1 LAIYHFSMKPVS
13 RAKGRSA
20 VASMAYRAGEKL
32 TNERDGITHDYTAK
46 QGVEHAEIV
55 LPEGVNADWARDRS
69 DLWNAAEFAEK
80 RKDARV
86 AREFEVALPHELSAE
101 QRLEAAREMAQELAD
116 RYGAA
121 VDFAIHAP
129 HEASDVRNH
138 HAHILMT
145 TRQVMENGLGEKTYL
160 ERENKWLLA
169 NDLPTTDMQ
178 LRDIRQRWEGIA
190 NERLAM
196 AGHDI
201 RIDHRSHME
210 RGLEIAPTEHMGVHA
225 TQMQRKGLDVSR
237 SRLDEEAAQRNAE
250 LIREKPEQVL
260 TIITGEKSVF
270 DRRDVARALHRY
282 INDDPQEFQNAF
294 ATVMASPALVELQS
308 ETIDPATGEIGLARY
323 STREMVEIE
332 SGMVAAAERMHEV
345 QSHGVDRRH
354 VERAIGAQ
362 DAAIQLRA
370 GDASAGLSD
379 EQRGA
384 IEHITGPER
393 IAAVVGYAGAG
404 KSTMLAA
411 AREAWEA
418 EGYQVHGAAL
428 SGKAAEGLE
437 ESSGIQSRTLASW
450 SRGWDNDRGQLGRG
464 DVFVI
469 DEAGM
474 VGSRQLARFVNEAEA
489 RGAKIVLVGDHE
501 QLQAIGAGAPFRAI
515 TEEIGHAELSE
526 IRRQRV
532 DWQREA
538 SVDFATHR
546 TAEGLAAYRDRGN
559 ISFAE
564 TGADARGEI
573 VRDYLADRDQRPDGT
588 RVAMAHR
595 RADVRAIN
603 DAIRAELQD
612 RGELARVDEDR
623 EGPGRALTF
632 QTNAGKRDFATGD
645 RIVFLE
651 NNRDLGVKN
660 GMLGTVEHVEPG
672 RIIATLDGR
681 GDSVSVPMGDYQA
694 IDHGYATTIHKNQG
708 ATVDRSYVLA
718 SGTMDRHLTY
728 VAMTR
733 HRDSVQLYAAQDEF
747 TNAGRLVEHGAAPF
761 EHDPQKSD
769 SYFVTLETDQGQQR
783 TLWGVDLER
792 VMKEAAPEIGDKIGL
807 QHEGATP
814 VTLPDGTQTHRNTWK
829 VQDAGELAYDQLER
843 RLSRSGVK
851 ETTLDY
857 TRDFAERRG
866 IAETLGVRSEI
877 ALASPAI
884 EGHAFHPSEREAQGR
899 PRLEH
904 QSEDNVRQQAG
915 PDAAPPHGVSA
926 DRSERQTPEKLSLD
940 EKSVPASLGIEGG
953 EGRDRARSGYASR
966 TELHSSGEKDKRKDL
981 AQKAGADLTQDLRA
995 DPREDLAG
1003 ARSRDHGERAVKDR
1017 GDQSVN
1023 ERGQQKVNEQPR
1035 RNPFEGLKLGRGAA
1049 AERPQQDRAGESGP
1063 QIDQKRPQQAE
1074 KQRRGMFAGL
1084 KLNARPGPSQDRGEA
1099 LRMQRQPE
1107 REASLRAS
1115 LAPEGPAQDR
1125 LADRVRRQSPLE
1137 AAVDRYAR
1145 AYQSIDQHRREG
1157 LPVLDMQRQEMRAAG
1172 QQLDQVQDGMKDLMR
1187 STLQND
1193 PDTMRAMT
1201 ELSGRERVAQVI
1213 EGMKREN
1220 AALQDPNVRAER
1232 FVERWQ
1238 DLRAQ
1243 HKQLRGWQHDEAR
1256 GKVENQMTGL
1266 TKSLERDPQVDS
1278 ILRNRRR
1285 ELGIGE
1291 HLRKGQSIA
1300 HELQE
1305 EMARGQRLSRGIGI
1319 GR

>member
-1 LAIYHFSMKPVS
+1 MAIYHFSMKPVS

-101 QRLEAAREMAQELAD
+101 ERLEATREMAQELAD

-145 TRQVMENGLGEKTYL
+145 TRQVTENGLGEKTYL

-178 LRDIRQRWEGIA
+178 LRDLRQRWEGIA

-196 AGHDI
+196 AGLDI

-225 TQMQRKGLDVSR
+225 SQMERRGLDVSR
-237 SRLDEEAAQRNAE
+237 SRLDEDAARRNAE

-260 TIITGEKSVF
+260 TLITGEKSVF
-270 DRRDVARALHRY
+270 DRHDVARALHRY
-282 INDDPQEFQNAF
+282 INDDPQEFQSAF
-294 ATVMASPALVELQS
+294 AKVMASPTLVELQA
-308 ETIDPATGEIGLARY
+308 ERADPATGEIELARY

-332 SGMVAAAERMHEV
+332 SGIIESAQRMHDAHG
-345 QSHGVDRRH
+345 HGVDRRH
-354 VERAIGAQ
+354 VERAIERQ
-362 DAAIQLRA
+362 DAAIQRSA
-370 GDASAGLSD
+370 GDASARLSD
-379 EQRGA
+379 EQRRA

-450 SRGWDNDRGQLGRG
+450 SRGWENDRGTIGRG

-474 VGSRQLARFVNEAEA
+474 VGSRQLARFVGEAEV

-546 TAEGLAAYRDRGN
+546 TAEGLAAYRDHGN

-564 TGADARGEI
+564 TGEDARGQI
-573 VRDYLADRDQRPDGT
+573 VRDYLADRDERPEGT

-603 DAIRAELQD
+603 DTIRAELQD
-612 RGELARVDEDR
+612 RGELAQGEDA
-623 EGPGRALTF
+623 GALTF
-632 QTNAGKRDFATGD
+632 QTNDGKREFAPGD

-660 GMLGTVEHVEPG
+660 GMLGTVEHVEAG
-672 RIIATLDGR
+672 RIVAQLDGR
-681 GDSVSVPMGDYQA
+681 GGDSVSVPMGDYQA

-708 ATVDRSYVLA
+708 ATVDRSYVMA

-733 HRDSVQLYAAQDEF
+733 HRDGVQLYAAQDEF
-747 TNAGRLVEHGAAPF
+747 TNAGRLVEHGVAPY
-761 EHDPQKSD
+761 EHQPGNRD
-769 SYFVTLETDQGQQR
+769 SYFVTLENDKGEQR

-792 VMKEAAPEIGDKIGL
+792 AMKEAAPEIGEKIGL
-807 QHEGATP
+807 QHMGSTP

-866 IAETLGVRSEI
+866 IAEQMGVRSEI
-877 ALASPAI
+877 EIPA
-884 EGHAFHPSEREAQGR
+884 ERAGLRPERESTA
-899 PRLEH
+899 
-904 QSEDNVRQQAG
+904 
-915 PDAAPPHGVSA
+915 
-926 DRSERQTPEKLSLD
+926 ERH
-940 EKSVPASLGIEGG
+940 PAERERIE
-953 EGRDRARSGYASR
+953 DRAPRSSQKVGV
-966 TELHSSGEKDKRKDL
+966 DL
-981 AQKAGADLTQDLRA
+981 AQDLRA
-995 DPREDLAG
+995 DPREDLA
-1003 ARSRDHGERAVKDR
+1003 ADR
-1017 GDQSVN
+1017 QQQR
-1023 ERGQQKVNEQPR
+1023 RG
-1035 RNPFEGLKLGRGAA
+1035 A
-1049 AERPQQDRAGESGP
+1049 AERPERTQAVENGP
-1063 QIDQKRPQQAE
+1063 QIEQTRPEKAE

-1084 KLNARPGPSQDRGEA
+1084 KLNARPQPFQERSEPSRVE
-1099 LRMQRQPE
+1099 QRPE
-1107 REASLRAS
+1107 REGSLRPA
-1115 LAPEGPAQDR
+1115 PAQDR
-1125 LADRVRRQSPLE
+1125 LAERARRQSPLE

-1157 LPVLDMQRQEMRAAG
+1157 LPVLDMQRQEIRVAG
-1172 QQLDQVQDGMKDLMR
+1172 QQLDQVQDGMNDLMR

-1193 PDTMRAMT
+1193 PATARAMT
-1201 ELSGRERVAQVI
+1201 ELSGRERVGQVI

-1232 FVERWQ
+1232 FVNRWQ
-1238 DLRAQ
+1238 ELQGQRQ
-1243 HKQLRGWQHDEAR
+1243 ELRGWQHDEAR
-1256 GKVENQMTGL
+1256 GKVESQMSGL
-1266 TKSLERDPQVDS
+1266 AKSLERDPQAES
-1278 ILRNRRR
+1278 IVRGRSK
-1285 ELGIGE
+1285 ELGIRHE
-1291 HLRKGQSIA
+1291 LRHEQSISRA
-1300 HELQE
+1300 LQD
-1305 EMARGQRLSRGIGI
+1305 EMSRGQRLSRGIGMEM
-1319 GR
+1319 

>member
-1 LAIYHFSMKPVS
+1 MAIYHFSMKPVS
-13 RAKGRSA
+13 RAGGRSA

-86 AREFEVALPHELSAE
+86 AREFEIALPHELSAE

-138 HAHILMT
+138 HAHLLMT
-145 TRQVMENGLGEKTYL
+145 TRQVTEGGLGDKTYL

-169 NDLPTTDMQ
+169 HDLPTTDMQ
-178 LRDIRQRWEGIA
+178 LRDLRQRWEGIA

-196 AGHDI
+196 AGLDI

-225 TQMQRKGLDVSR
+225 TQMERRGLDVSR
-237 SRLDEEAAQRNAE
+237 SRLDEEAARRNAE

-260 TIITGEKSVF
+260 TLITGEKSVF
-270 DRRDVARALHRY
+270 DRHDVARALHRY
-282 INDDPQEFQNAF
+282 INDDPQEFQSAF
-294 ATVMASPALVELQS
+294 AKVMASPALVELQP
-308 ETIDPATGEIGLARY
+308 ERADPATGEIELARY

-332 SGMVAAAERMHEV
+332 SGMIESAQRMHGAHG
-345 QSHGVDRRH
+345 HGVDRRH
-354 VERAIGAQ
+354 VERAIDRQ
-362 DAAIQLRA
+362 DAAIQRSA
-370 GDASAGLSD
+370 GDASARLSD
-379 EQRGA
+379 EQRRA

-450 SRGWDNDRGQLGRG
+450 SRGWENDRGTLGRG

-474 VGSRQLARFVNEAEA
+474 VGSRQLARFVGEAEA

-564 TGADARGEI
+564 TGEDARGQI
-573 VRDYLADRDQRPDGT
+573 VRDYLADRDERPDGT

-612 RGELARVDEDR
+612 RGELAQGEDA
-623 EGPGRALTF
+623 GALTF
-632 QTNAGKRDFATGD
+632 QTNDGKREFAPGD

-660 GMLGTVEHVEPG
+660 GMLGTVDHVEPG

-681 GDSVSVPMGDYQA
+681 GGDSVSVPMGDYQA

-708 ATVDRSYVLA
+708 ATVDRAYVMA

-733 HRDSVQLYAAQDEF
+733 HRDGVQLYAAQDEF
-747 TNAGRLVEHGAAPF
+747 TNAGRLVEHGAAPY

-769 SYFVTLETDQGQQR
+769 SYFVTLENDKGEQR

-792 VMKEAAPEIGDKIGL
+792 AMKEAAPEIGEKIGL
-807 QHEGATP
+807 QHEGSTP

-829 VQDAGELAYDQLER
+829 VQDAGELAYSQLER

-866 IAETLGVRSEI
+866 IAEQMGVRSEI
-877 ALASPAI
+877 EIPA
-884 EGHAFHPSEREAQGR
+884 ERTGLRAERESTAGDHALDRRSSQK
-899 PRLEH
+899 
-904 QSEDNVRQQAG
+904 VRA
-915 PDAAPPHGVSA
+915 
-926 DRSERQTPEKLSLD
+926 
-940 EKSVPASLGIEGG
+940 
-953 EGRDRARSGYASR
+953 
-966 TELHSSGEKDKRKDL
+966 DL
-981 AQKAGADLTQDLRA
+981 AQDLRA

-1003 ARSRDHGERAVKDR
+1003 DR
-1017 GDQSVN
+1017 
-1023 ERGQQKVNEQPR
+1023 QQRQR
-1035 RNPFEGLKLGRGAA
+1035 PFEGLKLGRRAA
-1049 AERPQQDRAGESGP
+1049 PESREPDRAGADGP
-1063 QIDQKRPQQAE
+1063 QIDQNRPQQAE

-1084 KLNARPGPSQDRGEA
+1084 KLNARPAPSQERSE
-1099 LRMQRQPE
+1099 RPE
-1107 REASLRAS
+1107 REGSLRP
-1115 LAPEGPAQDR
+1115 APAPDR
-1125 LADRVRRQSPLE
+1125 LAERARGQSPLE
-1137 AAVDRYAR
+1137 AAVDRYSR

-1157 LPVLDMQRQEMRAAG
+1157 LPVLDMQRQEMRDAG
-1172 QQLDQVQDGMKDLMR
+1172 QQLDQVRGGMKDLMR
-1187 STLQND
+1187 STLEND
-1193 PDTMRAMT
+1193 PATARAMT

-1213 EGMKREN
+1213 DGMKREN

-1238 DLRAQ
+1238 ELQGQRRE
-1243 HKQLRGWQHDEAR
+1243 LRGWQHDDAR
-1256 GKVENQMTGL
+1256 AKVESHMNGM

-1278 ILRNRRR
+1278 ILRNRRQ
-1285 ELGIGE
+1285 ELGIGQE
-1291 HLRKGQSIA
+1291 LRREQTIA
-1300 HELQE
+1300 RALQD
-1305 EMARGQRLSRGIGI
+1305 EMTRGHRLSRGIGME
-1319 GR
+1319 R

>member
-1 LAIYHFSMKPVS
+1 MAIYHLSMKPVS
-13 RAKGRSA
+13 RASGRSA

-101 QRLEAAREMAQELAD
+101 QRLEATREMAQDLAN

-129 HEASDVRNH
+129 HDASDVRNH

-145 TRQVMENGLGEKTYL
+145 TRQVTEDGLGDKTYL
-160 ERENKWLLA
+160 ERENKWLLSNGLA
-169 NDLPTTDMQ
+169 TTDMQ
-178 LRDIRQRWEGIA
+178 LRDIRQTWEGIA

-196 AGHDI
+196 AGLDI

-210 RGLEIAPTEHMGVHA
+210 RGLEISPTEHMGVHA
-225 TQMQRKGLDVSR
+225 SQMERRGLDVGR
-237 SRLDEEAAQRNAE
+237 TRLDEEAAQRNAD

-260 TIITGEKSVF
+260 SLITGEKSVF
-270 DRRDVARALHRY
+270 DRRDIARTLHRY
-282 INDDPQEFQNAF
+282 INDDVQEFQSAF
-294 ATVMASPALVELQS
+294 AKVMASPGLVELQP
-308 ETIDPATGEIGLARY
+308 ERIDQATGEIELARF

-332 SGMVAAAERMHEV
+332 SGMIESAQRMHQA

-354 VERAIGAQ
+354 VERAIERQ
-362 DAAIQLRA
+362 DAAIQRSA
-370 GDASAGLSD
+370 GDASARLSD
-379 EQRGA
+379 EQRRA

-418 EGYQVHGAAL
+418 EGYTVHGAAL

-450 SRGWDNDRGQLGRG
+450 SRGWENDRGTLGRG

-474 VGSRQLARFVNEAEA
+474 VGSRQLARFVGEAEA
-489 RGAKIVLVGDHE
+489 RAAKIVLVGDHE

-546 TAEGLAAYRDRGN
+546 TAEGLAAYRDHGN

-564 TGADARGEI
+564 TGEDARGQI
-573 VRDYLADRDQRPDGT
+573 VRDYLADRDERPEGT

-603 DAIRAELQD
+603 DGIRAELQE
-612 RGELARVDEDR
+612 RGELAQGE
-623 EGPGRALTF
+623 ENGALTF
-632 QTNAGKRDFATGD
+632 QTNDGKREFAPGD

-660 GMLGTVEHVEPG
+660 GMLGTVEHVEAG
-672 RIIATLDGR
+672 RIVAQLDGR
-681 GDSVSVPMGDYQA
+681 GGDSVSVPMGDYQA

-708 ATVDRSYVLA
+708 ATVDRSYVMA

-733 HRDSVQLYAAQDEF
+733 HRDGVQLYAAQDEF
-747 TNAGRLVEHGAAPF
+747 TNAGRLVEHGVAPY
-761 EHDPQKSD
+761 EHQPGNRD
-769 SYFVTLETDQGQQR
+769 SYFVTLENDKGEQR

-792 VMKEAAPEIGDKIGL
+792 AMKEAAPEIGEKIGL
-807 QHEGATP
+807 QHMGSTP

-866 IAETLGVRSEI
+866 IAEQMGVRSEI
-877 ALASPAI
+877 EIPA
-884 EGHAFHPSEREAQGR
+884 ERAGLRPERESTA
-899 PRLEH
+899 
-904 QSEDNVRQQAG
+904 
-915 PDAAPPHGVSA
+915 
-926 DRSERQTPEKLSLD
+926 ERH
-940 EKSVPASLGIEGG
+940 PAERERIE
-953 EGRDRARSGYASR
+953 DRAPRSSQKVGV
-966 TELHSSGEKDKRKDL
+966 DL
-981 AQKAGADLTQDLRA
+981 AQDLRA
-995 DPREDLAG
+995 DPREDLA
-1003 ARSRDHGERAVKDR
+1003 ADR
-1017 GDQSVN
+1017 QQQR
-1023 ERGQQKVNEQPR
+1023 RG
-1035 RNPFEGLKLGRGAA
+1035 A
-1049 AERPQQDRAGESGP
+1049 AERPERTQAVENGP
-1063 QIDQKRPQQAE
+1063 QIEQTRPEKAE

-1084 KLNARPGPSQDRGEA
+1084 KLNARPQPFQERSEPSRVE
-1099 LRMQRQPE
+1099 QRPE
-1107 REASLRAS
+1107 REGSLRPA
-1115 LAPEGPAQDR
+1115 PAQDR
-1125 LADRVRRQSPLE
+1125 LAERARRQSPLE

-1157 LPVLDMQRQEMRAAG
+1157 LPVLDMQRQEIRVAG
-1172 QQLDQVQDGMKDLMR
+1172 QQLDQVQDGMNDLMR

-1193 PDTMRAMT
+1193 PATARAMT
-1201 ELSGRERVAQVI
+1201 ELSGRERVGQVI

-1232 FVERWQ
+1232 FVNRWQ
-1238 DLRAQ
+1238 ELQGQRQ
-1243 HKQLRGWQHDEAR
+1243 ELRGWQHDEAR
-1256 GKVENQMTGL
+1256 GKVESQMSGL
-1266 TKSLERDPQVDS
+1266 AKSLERDPQAES
-1278 ILRNRRR
+1278 IVRGRSK
-1285 ELGIGE
+1285 ELGIRHE
-1291 HLRKGQSIA
+1291 LRHEQSISRA
-1300 HELQE
+1300 LQD
-1305 EMARGQRLSRGIGI
+1305 EMSRGQRLSRGIGMEM
-1319 GR
+1319 

>member
-1 LAIYHFSMKPVS
+1 LAIYHLSMKPVS
-13 RAKGRSA
+13 RATGRSA

-55 LPEGVNADWARDRS
+55 LPEGSHADWARDRS
-69 DLWNAAEFAEK
+69 ALWNAAEFAEK

-86 AREFEVALPHELSAE
+86 AREFEIALPHELSAE
-101 QRLEAAREMAQELAD
+101 QRLEATREFAQELAN

-129 HEASDVRNH
+129 HDASDVRNH
-138 HAHILMT
+138 HAHVMMT
-145 TRQVMENGLGEKTYL
+145 TRQVTEEGLGEKTYL
-160 ERENKWLLA
+160 EHKNARLLSA
-169 NDLPTTDMQ
+169 GLATTDMQ
-178 LRDIRQRWEGIA
+178 LRDIRQTWEGIA

-196 AGHDI
+196 AGLDI

-210 RGLEIAPTEHMGVHA
+210 RGLEISPTEHMGVHA
-225 TQMQRKGLDVSR
+225 TQMERRGLDVAR
-237 SRLDEEAAQRNAE
+237 TRLDEEAAQRNAD

-260 TIITGEKSVF
+260 TLITGEKSVF
-270 DRRDVARALHRY
+270 DRRDIARILHRY
-282 INDDPQEFQNAF
+282 INDDVQEFQSAF
-294 ATVMASPALVELQS
+294 AKVMASPALVELQP
-308 ETIDPATGEIGLARY
+308 ERIDQATGEIALARF
-323 STREMVEIE
+323 STREMVETE
-332 SGMVAAAERMHEV
+332 SGMIESAQRMHQA
-345 QSHGVDRRH
+345 QSHGVERRH
-354 VERAIGAQ
+354 VERAIERQ
-362 DAAIQLRA
+362 DAAIQRSA
-370 GDASAGLSD
+370 GDASARLSD
-379 EQRGA
+379 EQRRA

-393 IAAVVGYAGAG
+393 ISAVVGFAGAG

-450 SRGWDNDRGQLGRG
+450 SRGWENDRGTIGRG

-474 VGSRQLARFVNEAEA
+474 VGSRQLARFVGEVEA

-546 TAEGLAAYRDRGN
+546 TAEGLAAYRDHGN

-564 TGADARGEI
+564 TGEDARGQI
-573 VRDYLADRDQRPDGT
+573 VRDYLTDRDERPDGT

-612 RGELARVDEDR
+612 RGELAQGEDA
-623 EGPGRALTF
+623 GALTF
-632 QTNAGKRDFATGD
+632 QTNDGKREFAPGD

-660 GMLGTVEHVEPG
+660 GMLGTVERVEAGRPG
-672 RIIATLDGR
+672 AGPMIVAQLDGR
-681 GDSVSVPMGDYQA
+681 GSDSISVSTGDYQA

-708 ATVDRSYVLA
+708 ATVDRAYVMA

-733 HRDSVQLYAAQDEF
+733 HRDGVQLYAAQDEF
-747 TNAGRLVEHGAAPF
+747 TNAGRLVEHGAAPY

-769 SYFVTLETDQGQQR
+769 SYFVTLESDKGEQR

-792 VMKEAAPEIGDKIGL
+792 AMTEAAPEIGDKIGL
-807 QHEGATP
+807 QHLGSTP
-814 VTLPDGTQTHRNTWK
+814 ITLPDGTQTHRNTWK

-857 TRDFAERRG
+857 TKDFAERRG
-866 IAETLGVRSEI
+866 IAEQMGVRSEI
-877 ALASPAI
+877 EIPA
-884 EGHAFHPSEREAQGR
+884 ERAGLRAERE
-899 PRLEH
+899 
-904 QSEDNVRQQAG
+904 S
-915 PDAAPPHGVSA
+915 
-926 DRSERQTPEKLSLD
+926 T
-940 EKSVPASLGIEGG
+940 
-953 EGRDRARSGYASR
+953 
-966 TELHSSGEKDKRKDL
+966 
-981 AQKAGADLTQDLRA
+981 
-995 DPREDLAG
+995 
-1003 ARSRDHGERAVKDR
+1003 
-1017 GDQSVN
+1017 
-1023 ERGQQKVNEQPR
+1023 
-1035 RNPFEGLKLGRGAA
+1035 
-1049 AERPQQDRAGESGP
+1049 
-1063 QIDQKRPQQAE
+1063 AE
-1074 KQRRGMFAGL
+1074 KQRGGMFAGL
-1084 KLNARPGPSQDRGEA
+1084 KLNARPQPSQERGEPS
-1099 LRMQRQPE
+1099 RTVQRPE
-1107 REASLRAS
+1107 REGNLRPA
-1115 LAPEGPAQDR
+1115 PAQDR
-1125 LADRVRRQSPLE
+1125 PDTDRLAERARRQSPLE
-1137 AAVDRYAR
+1137 AAVDRYSR
-1145 AYQSIDQHRREG
+1145 AYQSIDQHRRDG
-1157 LPVLDMQRQEMRAAG
+1157 LPVLDMQRQEIRAAG
-1172 QQLDQVQDGMKDLMR
+1172 QKLDQVQNGMKDLMR
-1187 STLQND
+1187 STLQHD
-1193 PDTMRAMT
+1193 PATVRAMT

-1213 EGMKREN
+1213 DGMKREN
-1220 AALQDPNVRAER
+1220 AALQDPNIRAER
-1232 FVERWQ
+1232 FVNRWQ
-1238 DLRAQ
+1238 ELQGQRQ
-1243 HKQLRGWQHDEAR
+1243 ELRGWQHDDAR
-1256 GKVENQMTGL
+1256 AKVEGQMNSMAH
-1266 TKSLERDPQVDS
+1266 SLERDPQVDS
-1278 ILRNRRR
+1278 ILRNRRQ
-1285 ELGIGE
+1285 ELGIGQQQ
-1291 HLRKGQSIA
+1291 RRGQSIA

-1305 EMARGQRLSRGIGI
+1305 EMTRGQRLSRGIGM
-1319 GR
+1319 GM

>member
-1 LAIYHFSMKPVS
+1 MAIYHFSMKPIS

-20 VASMAYRAGEKL
+20 VASMAYRSGEKL

-86 AREFEVALPHELSAE
+86 AREFEVALPHELLAE
-101 QRLEAAREMAQELAD
+101 ERLEATREMAQELAN

-145 TRQVMENGLGEKTYL
+145 TRQVTENGLGEKTYL

-169 NDLPTTDMQ
+169 HDLPTTDMQ
-178 LRDIRQRWEGIA
+178 LRDLRQRWEGIA

-196 AGHDI
+196 AGFDI

-225 TQMQRKGLDVSR
+225 SQMERRGLDVSR
-237 SRLDEEAAQRNAE
+237 ARLDEEAARRNAE

-260 TIITGEKSVF
+260 TLITGEKSVF
-270 DRRDVARALHRY
+270 DRHDVARALHRY
-282 INDDPQEFQNAF
+282 INDDPQEFQSAF
-294 ATVMASPALVELQS
+294 ARVMASPALVELQA
-308 ETIDPATGEIGLARY
+308 ERANPATGEIELARY

-332 SGMVAAAERMHEV
+332 SGMIDSAQRMHGAHG
-345 QSHGVDRRH
+345 HGVDRRH
-354 VERAIGAQ
+354 VERAIERQ
-362 DAAIQLRA
+362 DAAIQRSA
-370 GDASAGLSD
+370 GDMTARLSD
-379 EQRGA
+379 EQRAA
-384 IEHITGPER
+384 IEHITGPEW
-393 IAAVVGYAGAG
+393 ISAVVGFAGAG

-450 SRGWDNDRGQLGRG
+450 SRGCDNERHQLGRG

-474 VGSRQLARFVNEAEA
+474 VGSRQLARFVGEAEA

-546 TAEGLAAYRDRGN
+546 TAEGLAAYRDRGS
-559 ISFAE
+559 IRFAE
-564 TGADARGEI
+564 TGEDARGQI
-573 VRDYLADRDQRPDGT
+573 VRDYLAERDERPEGT

-612 RGELARVDEDR
+612 RGELARVREVDNNLAPGDVAQAQEGQGR
-623 EGPGRALTF
+623 EGPGLALTF
-632 QTNAGKRDFATGD
+632 QTHDGKRDFATGD

-660 GMLGTVEHVEPG
+660 GMLATVDHIEPG

-681 GDSVSVPMGDYQA
+681 GGSVSVPMGDYQA

-708 ATVDRSYVLA
+708 ATVDRSYVMA

-733 HRDSVQLYAAQDEF
+733 HRDGAQLYAAQDEF
-747 TNAGRLVEHGAAPF
+747 TNAGRLVEHGAAPY
-761 EHDPQKSD
+761 EHQPGKSD
-769 SYFVTLETDQGQQR
+769 SYFVTLENDKGEQR

-792 VMKEAAPEIGDKIGL
+792 AMKEAAPEIGEKIGL
-807 QHEGATP
+807 QHLGSTP
-814 VTLPDGTQTHRNTWK
+814 VTLPDGTETHRNTWK
-829 VQDAGELAYDQLER
+829 VQDAGELAYSQLER

-866 IAETLGVRSEI
+866 IAEQMGVRSEI
-877 ALASPAI
+877 EIPA
-884 EGHAFHPSEREAQGR
+884 ERAGLRAERESTA
-899 PRLEH
+899 
-904 QSEDNVRQQAG
+904 
-915 PDAAPPHGVSA
+915 
-926 DRSERQTPEKLSLD
+926 ERH
-940 EKSVPASLGIEGG
+940 PAERERIE
-953 EGRDRARSGYASR
+953 DRALRFS
-966 TELHSSGEKDKRKDL
+966 
-981 AQKAGADLTQDLRA
+981 QKV
-995 DPREDLAG
+995 REDLAG
-1003 ARSRDHGERAVKDR
+1003 DRQQRRS
-1017 GDQSVN
+1017 Q
-1023 ERGQQKVNEQPR
+1023 
-1035 RNPFEGLKLGRGAA
+1035 FEGLKLGRGAA
-1049 AERPQQDRAGESGP
+1049 AEGPQQDRTNEAGP
-1063 QIDQKRPQQAE
+1063 QIDQERPQQAE

-1084 KLNARPGPSQDRGEA
+1084 KLNARPAPSQERTE
-1099 LRMQRQPE
+1099 RPE
-1107 REASLRAS
+1107 REGSLRQS
-1115 LAPEGPAQDR
+1115 PARDR
-1125 LADRVRRQSPLE
+1125 LAERARGQSPLE
-1137 AAVDRYAR
+1137 QAVDRYSR
-1145 AYQSIDQHRREG
+1145 AYESVVQHRREG
-1157 LPVLDMQRQEMRAAG
+1157 LPVLDMQRQEMGDAG
-1172 QQLDQVQDGMKDLMR
+1172 RQLDQVRDGMKDLMR

-1193 PDTMRAMT
+1193 PATVRAMT

-1213 EGMKREN
+1213 DGMKREN
-1220 AALQDPNVRAER
+1220 AALQDPNIRAER

-1238 DLRAQ
+1238 ELQGQRR
-1243 HKQLRGWQHDEAR
+1243 QLRGWQHDDAR
-1256 GKVENQMTGL
+1256 AKVESQMNGL

-1278 ILRNRRR
+1278 ILRNRRQ
-1285 ELGIGE
+1285 ELGIGQE
-1291 HLRKGQSIA
+1291 LRRGQSIA
-1300 HELQE
+1300 QQLQE
-1305 EMARGQRLSRGIGI
+1305 EMTRGHRLSRGIGME
-1319 GR
+1319 R

>member
-13 RAKGRSA
+13 RASGRSA
-20 VASMAYRAGEKL
+20 VASMAYRAGERL

-101 QRLEAAREMAQELAD
+101 QRLEATREIAQELAN

-129 HEASDVRNH
+129 HDASDVRNH
-138 HAHILMT
+138 HAHIMMT
-145 TRQVMENGLGEKTYL
+145 TRQVTEDGLGDKTYL
-160 ERENKWLLA
+160 ERENKWLLS

-178 LRDIRQRWEGIA
+178 LRDLRQTWENVA
-190 NERLAM
+190 NERLAL

-225 TQMQRKGLDVSR
+225 TQMERRGLDVAR
-237 SRLDEEAAQRNAE
+237 TRLDEEAAQRNAD

-260 TIITGEKSVF
+260 TLITGEKSVF
-270 DRRDVARALHRY
+270 DRRDVARTLHRY
-282 INDDPQEFQNAF
+282 INDDIGEFQSAF
-294 ATVMASPALVELQS
+294 AKVMASPALVELQA
-308 ETIDPATGEIGLARY
+308 ERADPATGEIELARY

-332 SGMVAAAERMHEV
+332 SGMIESAQRMHEA
-345 QSHGVDRRH
+345 QGHGVDRRH
-354 VERAIGAQ
+354 VERAMAAQ
-362 DAAIQLRA
+362 DAAIQRSA
-370 GDASAGLSD
+370 GDMTAGLSA
-379 EQRGA
+379 EQRNA

-393 IAAVVGYAGAG
+393 IAAVVGFAGAG

-450 SRGWDNDRGQLGRG
+450 SRGWENDRGTLGRG

-474 VGSRQLARFVNEAEA
+474 VGSRQLARFVGEAEA

-546 TAEGLAAYRDRGN
+546 TAEGLAAYHEHGN
-559 ISFAE
+559 ISLAE
-564 TGADARGEI
+564 IGEDARGEI

-603 DAIRAELQD
+603 EGIRAELQE
-612 RGELARVDEDR
+612 RGELAQGE
-623 EGPGRALTF
+623 ENGALTF
-632 QTNAGKRDFATGD
+632 QTNDGQREFAPGD

-660 GMLGTVEHVEPG
+660 GMLGTVEAVEPG
-672 RIIATLDGR
+672 RIVAQLDGR
-681 GDSVSVPMGDYQA
+681 GGDSISVPMGDYQA

-733 HRDSVQLYAAQDEF
+733 HRDGVQLYAGQDEF

-761 EHDPQKSD
+761 EHKEGNSE
-769 SYFVTLETDQGQQR
+769 SYFVTLENAKGEQR
-783 TLWGVDLER
+783 TIWGVDLER
-792 VMKEAAPEIGDKIGL
+792 AMKEAAPEIGEKIGL
-807 QHEGATP
+807 QHEGSTP

-829 VQDAGELAYDQLER
+829 VQDAGELAYSQLER

-866 IAETLGVRSEI
+866 IAEQMGIRSEI
-877 ALASPAI
+877 EIPA
-884 EGHAFHPSEREAQGR
+884 ERPPVERER
-899 PRLEH
+899 
-904 QSEDNVRQQAG
+904 
-915 PDAAPPHGVSA
+915 
-926 DRSERQTPEKLSLD
+926 
-940 EKSVPASLGIEGG
+940 IE
-953 EGRDRARSGYASR
+953 DRAPRSSQKVGADPR
-966 TELHSSGEKDKRKDL
+966 ADLGKDL
-981 AQKAGADLTQDLRA
+981 AADRQQQR
-995 DPREDLAG
+995 
-1003 ARSRDHGERAVKDR
+1003 RS
-1017 GDQSVN
+1017 
-1023 ERGQQKVNEQPR
+1023 
-1035 RNPFEGLKLGRGAA
+1035 A
-1049 AERPQQDRAGESGP
+1049 AERPELDRAGNNGP

-1074 KQRRGMFAGL
+1074 KQRRGMFDGL
-1084 KLNARPGPSQDRGEA
+1084 KLKASRTPSSPE
-1099 LRMQRQPE
+1099 QRPE
-1107 REASLRAS
+1107 REGSLRPA
-1115 LAPEGPAQDR
+1115 PAQDR
-1125 LADRVRRQSPLE
+1125 LAERARPLSALE
-1137 AAVDRYAR
+1137 TAVDRYAR
-1145 AYQSIDQHRREG
+1145 AYKSAHQHMREG
-1157 LPVLDMQRQEMRAAG
+1157 LPILDMQRQDMREAG
-1172 QQLDQVQDGMKDLMR
+1172 QQLDQARPGTHDLMR
-1187 STLQND
+1187 SALQYD
-1193 PDTMRAMT
+1193 PQIERSMT
-1201 ELSGRERVAQVI
+1201 ELSGRERVAQVMD
-1213 EGMKREN
+1213 GLKREQS
-1220 AALQDPNVRAER
+1220 AQQDPNVRAER

-1238 DLRAQ
+1238 DLKAQ
-1243 HKQLRGWQHDEAR
+1243 RHELRGWQHDQAR
-1256 GKVENQMTGL
+1256 GKVEGQMQGL
-1266 TKSLERDPQVDS
+1266 AKSLERDPQVES
-1278 ILRNRRR
+1278 ILRNRRQ
-1285 ELGIGE
+1285 ELGIGQQIRQNE
-1291 HLRKGQSIA
+1291 GISRELEQSIT
-1300 HELQE
+1300 
-1305 EMARGQRLSRGIGI
+1305 RGRTLGL

>member
-1 LAIYHFSMKPVS
+1 MAIYHFSMKPVS
-13 RAKGRSA
+13 RAGGRSA

-86 AREFEVALPHELSAE
+86 AREFEIALPHELSAE

-138 HAHILMT
+138 HAHLLMT
-145 TRQVMENGLGEKTYL
+145 TRQVTEGGLGDKTYL

-169 NDLPTTDMQ
+169 HDLPTTDMQ
-178 LRDIRQRWEGIA
+178 LRDLRQRWEGIA

-196 AGHDI
+196 AGLDI

-225 TQMQRKGLDVSR
+225 TQMERRGLDVSR
-237 SRLDEEAAQRNAE
+237 SRLDEEAARRNAE

-260 TIITGEKSVF
+260 TLITGEKSVF
-270 DRRDVARALHRY
+270 DRHDVARALHRY
-282 INDDPQEFQNAF
+282 INDDPQEFQSAF
-294 ATVMASPALVELQS
+294 AKVMASPALVELQP
-308 ETIDPATGEIGLARY
+308 ERADPATGEIELARY

-332 SGMVAAAERMHEV
+332 SGMIESAQRMHGAHG
-345 QSHGVDRRH
+345 HGVDRRH
-354 VERAIGAQ
+354 VERAIDRQ
-362 DAAIQLRA
+362 DAAIQRSA
-370 GDASAGLSD
+370 GDASARLSD
-379 EQRGA
+379 EQRRA

-450 SRGWDNDRGQLGRG
+450 SRGWENDRGTLGRG

-474 VGSRQLARFVNEAEA
+474 VGSRQLARFVGEAEA

-532 DWQREA
+532 DWQRDA
-538 SVDFATHR
+538 SIDFATHR
-546 TAEGLAAYRDRGN
+546 TAEGLAAYRDHGN

-564 TGADARGEI
+564 TGEDARGQI
-573 VRDYLADRDQRPDGT
+573 VRDYLADRDERPDGT

-603 DAIRAELQD
+603 DAIRTELQD
-612 RGELARVDEDR
+612 RGELAQGEDA
-623 EGPGRALTF
+623 GALTF
-632 QTNAGKRDFATGD
+632 QTNDGKREFAPGD

-660 GMLGTVEHVEPG
+660 GMLGTVDHVEPG

-681 GDSVSVPMGDYQA
+681 GGDSVSVPMGDYQA

-708 ATVDRSYVLA
+708 ATVDRAYVMA

-733 HRDSVQLYAAQDEF
+733 HRDGVQLYAAQDEF
-747 TNAGRLVEHGAAPF
+747 TNAGRLVEHGAAPY

-769 SYFVTLETDQGQQR
+769 SYFVTLENDKGEQR

-792 VMKEAAPEIGDKIGL
+792 AMKEAAPEIGEKIGL
-807 QHEGATP
+807 QHEGSTP

-829 VQDAGELAYDQLER
+829 VQDAGELAYSQLER

-866 IAETLGVRSEI
+866 IAEQMGVRSEI
-877 ALASPAI
+877 EIPA
-884 EGHAFHPSEREAQGR
+884 ERTGLRAERESTAGDHALDRRSSQK
-899 PRLEH
+899 
-904 QSEDNVRQQAG
+904 VRA
-915 PDAAPPHGVSA
+915 
-926 DRSERQTPEKLSLD
+926 
-940 EKSVPASLGIEGG
+940 
-953 EGRDRARSGYASR
+953 
-966 TELHSSGEKDKRKDL
+966 DL
-981 AQKAGADLTQDLRA
+981 AQDLRA

-1003 ARSRDHGERAVKDR
+1003 DR
-1017 GDQSVN
+1017 
-1023 ERGQQKVNEQPR
+1023 QQRQR
-1035 RNPFEGLKLGRGAA
+1035 PFEGLKLGRRAA
-1049 AERPQQDRAGESGP
+1049 PESREPDRAGADGP

-1084 KLNARPGPSQDRGEA
+1084 KLNARPAPLQERTE
-1099 LRMQRQPE
+1099 RPE
-1107 REASLRAS
+1107 REGSLRQ
-1115 LAPEGPAQDR
+1115 APAADR
-1125 LADRVRRQSPLE
+1125 LAERARGQSPLE
-1137 AAVDRYAR
+1137 AAVDRYSR

-1157 LPVLDMQRQEMRAAG
+1157 LPVLDMQRQEIGDAG
-1172 QQLDQVQDGMKDLMR
+1172 RQLDQVQGGMKDLLR

-1193 PDTMRAMT
+1193 PATVRAMT

-1213 EGMKREN
+1213 DGMKREN
-1220 AALQDPNVRAER
+1220 AALQDPNIRAER

-1238 DLRAQ
+1238 ELQGQRRE
-1243 HKQLRGWQHDEAR
+1243 LRGWQHDDAR
-1256 GKVENQMTGL
+1256 AKVESQMNGM

-1278 ILRNRRR
+1278 ILRNRRQ
-1285 ELGIGE
+1285 ELGIGQQQ
-1291 HLRKGQSIA
+1291 RRGQSIA

-1305 EMARGQRLSRGIGI
+1305 EMSRSRQLSRGIGL

>member
-1 LAIYHFSMKPVS
+1 MAIYHLSMKPVS
-13 RAKGRSA
+13 RASGRSA

-86 AREFEVALPHELSAE
+86 AREFEIALPHELSAE
-101 QRLEAAREMAQELAD
+101 QRLEAAREFAQELAN

-129 HEASDVRNH
+129 HDASDVRNH
-138 HAHILMT
+138 HAHVMMT
-145 TRQVMENGLGEKTYL
+145 TRQVGEGGLGDKTYL

-169 NDLPTTDMQ
+169 NDLPMTDMQ

-196 AGHDI
+196 AGLDI
-201 RIDHRSHME
+201 CIDHRSHME

-225 TQMQRKGLDVSR
+225 SQMERRGLDVSR
-237 SRLDEEAAQRNAE
+237 TRLDEDAARRNAE

-260 TIITGEKSVF
+260 TLITGEKSVF
-270 DRRDVARALHRY
+270 DRHDVARALHRY
-282 INDDPQEFQNAF
+282 INDDPQEFQSAF
-294 ATVMASPALVELQS
+294 AKVMASPALVELQA
-308 ETIDPATGEIGLARY
+308 ERADPATGEIELARY

-332 SGMVAAAERMHEV
+332 SGMIESAQRMHGAHG
-345 QSHGVDRRH
+345 HGVDRRH
-354 VERAIGAQ
+354 VERAIDAQ
-362 DAAIQLRA
+362 DAAIQRSA
-370 GDASAGLSD
+370 GDASARLSD
-379 EQRGA
+379 EQRRA

-450 SRGWDNDRGQLGRG
+450 SRGWDNDRGMIGRG

-474 VGSRQLARFVNEAEA
+474 VGSRQLARFVGEAEA

-564 TGADARGEI
+564 TGEDVRGQI
-573 VRDYLADRDQRPDGT
+573 VRDYLADRDERPDGT

-603 DAIRAELQD
+603 DAIRTELQD
-612 RGELARVDEDR
+612 RGELAQGEDA
-623 EGPGRALTF
+623 GALTF
-632 QTNAGKRDFATGD
+632 QTNDGKREFAPGD

-660 GMLGTVEHVEPG
+660 GMLGTVEHVEAG

-681 GDSVSVPMGDYQA
+681 GGENVSVPMGDYQA

-708 ATVDRSYVLA
+708 ATVDRSFVLA
-718 SGTMDRHLTY
+718 SGMMDRHLTY

-733 HRDSVQLYAAQDEF
+733 HRDGVQLYAAQDEF
-747 TNAGRLVEHGAAPF
+747 THAGRLVEHGAAPF
-761 EHDPQKSD
+761 EHKEGNSQ
-769 SYFVTLETDQGQQR
+769 SYFVTLENGKGEQR
-783 TLWGVDLER
+783 TVWGVDLER
-792 VMKEAAPEIGDKIGL
+792 AMKEAAPEIGERIGL
-807 QHEGATP
+807 QHEGSTP

-829 VQDAGELAYDQLER
+829 VQDAGELAYSQLEH

-866 IAETLGVRSEI
+866 IAEQMGVRSEI
-877 ALASPAI
+877 ELPA
-884 EGHAFHPSEREAQGR
+884 ERAAGLRAERE
-899 PRLEH
+899 
-904 QSEDNVRQQAG
+904 STAG
-915 PDAAPPHGVSA
+915 DHAL
-926 DRSERQTPEKLSLD
+926 DR
-940 EKSVPASLGIEGG
+940 
-953 EGRDRARSGYASR
+953 RSS
-966 TELHSSGEKDKRKDL
+966 
-981 AQKAGADLTQDLRA
+981 QKVGADLAQDLRA

-1003 ARSRDHGERAVKDR
+1003 DR
-1017 GDQSVN
+1017 
-1023 ERGQQKVNEQPR
+1023 QQR

-1049 AERPQQDRAGESGP
+1049 AEGPQQDRANVAGP

-1084 KLNARPGPSQDRGEA
+1084 KLNARPAPSQERSE
-1099 LRMQRQPE
+1099 RPE
-1107 REASLRAS
+1107 REGSLRP
-1115 LAPEGPAQDR
+1115 APAPDR
-1125 LADRVRRQSPLE
+1125 LAERVRGQSPLE
-1137 AAVDRYAR
+1137 AAVDRYSR

-1157 LPVLDMQRQEMRAAG
+1157 LPVLDMQRQEMRDAG
-1172 QQLDQVQDGMKDLMR
+1172 QQLDQVRDGMKDLMR

-1193 PDTMRAMT
+1193 PATARAMT
-1201 ELSGRERVAQVI
+1201 ELSGRERVAHVI
-1213 EGMKREN
+1213 DGMKREN
-1220 AALQDPNVRAER
+1220 AALQDPNIRAER

-1238 DLRAQ
+1238 ELQGQRRE
-1243 HKQLRGWQHDEAR
+1243 LRGWQHDEAR
-1256 GKVENQMTGL
+1256 GKVESQMSGL
-1266 TKSLERDPQVDS
+1266 AKSLERDPQAES
-1278 ILRNRRR
+1278 IVRNRSR
-1285 ELGIGE
+1285 ELGIGQD
-1291 HLRKGQSIA
+1291 LRREQSIA
-1300 HELQE
+1300 RALQE
-1305 EMARGQRLSRGIGI
+1305 EMTRSRQISRGIGL
-1319 GR
+1319 GM

>member
-13 RAKGRSA
+13 RAGGRSA

-86 AREFEVALPHELSAE
+86 AREFEIALPHELSAE

-138 HAHILMT
+138 HAHLLMT
-145 TRQVMENGLGEKTYL
+145 TRQVTEGGLGDKTYL

-169 NDLPTTDMQ
+169 HDLPTTDMQ
-178 LRDIRQRWEGIA
+178 LRDLRQRWEGIA

-196 AGHDI
+196 AGLDI

-225 TQMQRKGLDVSR
+225 TQMERRGLDVSR
-237 SRLDEEAAQRNAE
+237 SRLDEEAARRNAE

-260 TIITGEKSVF
+260 TLITGEKSVF
-270 DRRDVARALHRY
+270 DRHDVARALHRY
-282 INDDPQEFQNAF
+282 INDDPQEFQSAF
-294 ATVMASPALVELQS
+294 AKVMASPALVELQP
-308 ETIDPATGEIGLARY
+308 ERADPATGEIELARY

-332 SGMVAAAERMHEV
+332 SGMIESAQRMHGAHG
-345 QSHGVDRRH
+345 HGVDRRH
-354 VERAIGAQ
+354 VERAIDRQ
-362 DAAIQLRA
+362 DAAIQRSA
-370 GDASAGLSD
+370 GDASARLSD
-379 EQRGA
+379 EQRRA

-450 SRGWDNDRGQLGRG
+450 SRGWENDRGTLGRG

-474 VGSRQLARFVNEAEA
+474 VGSRQLARFVGEAEA

-564 TGADARGEI
+564 TGEDARGQI
-573 VRDYLADRDQRPDGT
+573 VRDYLADRDERPDGT

-612 RGELARVDEDR
+612 RGELAQGEDA
-623 EGPGRALTF
+623 GALTF
-632 QTNAGKRDFATGD
+632 QTNDGKREFAPGD

-660 GMLGTVEHVEPG
+660 GMLGTVDHVEPG

-681 GDSVSVPMGDYQA
+681 GGDSVSVPMGDYQA

-708 ATVDRSYVLA
+708 ATVDRAYVMA

-733 HRDSVQLYAAQDEF
+733 HRDGVQLYAAQDEF
-747 TNAGRLVEHGAAPF
+747 TNAGRLVEHGAAPY

-769 SYFVTLETDQGQQR
+769 SYFVTLENDKGEQR

-792 VMKEAAPEIGDKIGL
+792 AMKEAAPEIGEKIGL
-807 QHEGATP
+807 QHEGSTP

-829 VQDAGELAYDQLER
+829 VQDAGELAYSQLER

-866 IAETLGVRSEI
+866 IAEQMGVRSEI
-877 ALASPAI
+877 EIPA
-884 EGHAFHPSEREAQGR
+884 ERTGLRAERESTAGDHALDRRSSQK
-899 PRLEH
+899 
-904 QSEDNVRQQAG
+904 VRA
-915 PDAAPPHGVSA
+915 
-926 DRSERQTPEKLSLD
+926 
-940 EKSVPASLGIEGG
+940 
-953 EGRDRARSGYASR
+953 
-966 TELHSSGEKDKRKDL
+966 DL
-981 AQKAGADLTQDLRA
+981 AQDLRA

-1003 ARSRDHGERAVKDR
+1003 DR
-1017 GDQSVN
+1017 
-1023 ERGQQKVNEQPR
+1023 QQRQR
-1035 RNPFEGLKLGRGAA
+1035 PFEGLKLGRRAA
-1049 AERPQQDRAGESGP
+1049 PESREPDRAGADGP

-1084 KLNARPGPSQDRGEA
+1084 KLNARPAPSQERTE
-1099 LRMQRQPE
+1099 RPE
-1107 REASLRAS
+1107 REGSLRQ
-1115 LAPEGPAQDR
+1115 APAPDR
-1125 LADRVRRQSPLE
+1125 LAERARGQSPLE
-1137 AAVDRYAR
+1137 AAVDRYSR

-1157 LPVLDMQRQEMRAAG
+1157 LPVLDMQRQEIGDAG
-1172 QQLDQVQDGMKDLMR
+1172 RQLDQVQGGMKDLLR

-1193 PDTMRAMT
+1193 PATVRAMT

-1213 EGMKREN
+1213 DGMKREN
-1220 AALQDPNVRAER
+1220 AALQDPNIRAER

-1238 DLRAQ
+1238 ELQGQRRE
-1243 HKQLRGWQHDEAR
+1243 LRGWQHDDAR
-1256 GKVENQMTGL
+1256 AKVESQMNGM

-1278 ILRNRRR
+1278 ILRNRRQ
-1285 ELGIGE
+1285 ELGIGQQQ
-1291 HLRKGQSIA
+1291 RRGQSIA

-1305 EMARGQRLSRGIGI
+1305 EMSRSRQLSRGIGL

>member
-1 LAIYHFSMKPVS
+1 MAIYHFSMKPVS
-13 RAKGRSA
+13 RASGRSA
-20 VASMAYRAGEKL
+20 VASMAYRAGERL

-101 QRLEAAREMAQELAD
+101 QRLEATREIAQELAN

-129 HEASDVRNH
+129 HDASDVRNH
-138 HAHILMT
+138 HAHIMMT
-145 TRQVMENGLGEKTYL
+145 TRQVTEDGLGDKTYL
-160 ERENKWLLA
+160 ERENKWLLS

-178 LRDIRQRWEGIA
+178 LRDLRQTWENVA
-190 NERLAM
+190 NERLAL

-225 TQMQRKGLDVSR
+225 TQMERRGLDVAR
-237 SRLDEEAAQRNAE
+237 TRLDEEAAQRNAD

-260 TIITGEKSVF
+260 TLITGEKSVF
-270 DRRDVARALHRY
+270 DRRDVARTLHRY
-282 INDDPQEFQNAF
+282 INDDIREFQSAF
-294 ATVMASPALVELQS
+294 AKVMASPALVELQA
-308 ETIDPATGEIGLARY
+308 ERADPATGEIELARY

-332 SGMVAAAERMHEV
+332 SGMIESAQRMHGA
-345 QSHGVDRRH
+345 QSHGVDRHH
-354 VERAIGAQ
+354 VERAIEAQ
-362 DAAIQLRA
+362 DAAIQRSA
-370 GDASAGLSD
+370 GDMTAGLSA

-393 IAAVVGYAGAG
+393 IAAVVGFAGAG

-450 SRGWDNDRGQLGRG
+450 SRGWENDRGTLGRG

-474 VGSRQLARFVNEAEA
+474 VGSRQLARFVGEAEA

-546 TAEGLAAYRDRGN
+546 TAEGLAAYRDRGD
-559 ISFAE
+559 IRFSE
-564 TGADARGEI
+564 TGEGARGEI
-573 VRDYLADRDQRPDGT
+573 VRDYLADREARPDGT

-603 DAIRAELQD
+603 DAIRTELQD
-612 RGELARVDEDR
+612 RGELAQGE
-623 EGPGRALTF
+623 ENGALTF
-632 QTNAGKRDFATGD
+632 QTNDGQREFAPGD

-660 GMLGTVEHVEPG
+660 GMLGTVETVEPG
-672 RIIATLDGR
+672 RIVAQLDGR
-681 GDSVSVPMGDYQA
+681 GGDSISVPMGDYQA

-708 ATVDRSYVLA
+708 ATVDQSYVLA

-733 HRDSVQLYAAQDEF
+733 HRDGVQLYAGQDEF

-761 EHDPQKSD
+761 EHKEGNSE
-769 SYFVTLETDQGQQR
+769 SYFVTLENAKGEQR
-783 TLWGVDLER
+783 TIWGVDLER
-792 VMKEAAPEIGDKIGL
+792 AMKEAAPEIGEKIGL
-807 QHEGATP
+807 QHEGSTP

-829 VQDAGELAYDQLER
+829 VQDAGELAYSQLER

-866 IAETLGVRSEI
+866 IAEQMGIRSEI
-877 ALASPAI
+877 EIPAERPPVQRERI
-884 EGHAFHPSEREAQGR
+884 E
-899 PRLEH
+899 
-904 QSEDNVRQQAG
+904 
-915 PDAAPPHGVSA
+915 
-926 DRSERQTPEKLSLD
+926 
-940 EKSVPASLGIEGG
+940 
-953 EGRDRARSGYASR
+953 DRAPRSSQKVGV
-966 TELHSSGEKDKRKDL
+966 DL
-981 AQKAGADLTQDLRA
+981 AQDLRA
-995 DPREDLAG
+995 DPRADLGKDLA
-1003 ARSRDHGERAVKDR
+1003 ADRQQQRRS
-1017 GDQSVN
+1017 
-1023 ERGQQKVNEQPR
+1023 
-1035 RNPFEGLKLGRGAA
+1035 A
-1049 AERPQQDRAGESGP
+1049 AERPELARAGNNGP

-1074 KQRRGMFAGL
+1074 KQRRGMFDGL
-1084 KLNARPGPSQDRGEA
+1084 KLKASRTPSSPE
-1099 LRMQRQPE
+1099 QRPE
-1107 REASLRAS
+1107 REGSLRPA
-1115 LAPEGPAQDR
+1115 PAQDR
-1125 LADRVRRQSPLE
+1125 LAERARPLSALE
-1137 AAVDRYAR
+1137 TAVDRYAR
-1145 AYQSIDQHRREG
+1145 AYKSAHQHMREG
-1157 LPVLDMQRQEMRAAG
+1157 LPILDMQRQDMREAG
-1172 QQLDQVQDGMKDLMR
+1172 QQLDQARPGTHDLMR
-1187 STLQND
+1187 SALQYD
-1193 PDTMRAMT
+1193 PQIERSMT
-1201 ELSGRERVAQVI
+1201 ELSGRERVAQVMD
-1213 EGMKREN
+1213 GLKREQS
-1220 AALQDPNVRAER
+1220 AQQDPNIRAER

-1238 DLRAQ
+1238 DLKAQ
-1243 HKQLRGWQHDEAR
+1243 RHELRGWQHDQAR
-1256 GKVENQMTGL
+1256 GKVEGQMQGL
-1266 TKSLERDPQVDS
+1266 AKSLERDPQVES
-1278 ILRNRRR
+1278 ILRNRRQ
-1285 ELGIGE
+1285 ELGIGQQIRQNE
-1291 HLRKGQSIA
+1291 GISRELEQSIT
-1300 HELQE
+1300 
-1305 EMARGQRLSRGIGI
+1305 RGRTLGL

>member
-1 LAIYHFSMKPVS
+1 MAIYHLSIKPVS

-46 QGVEHAEIV
+46 HGVEHAEIV
-55 LPEGVNADWARDRS
+55 LPEGVSANWARGRS
-69 DLWNAAEFAEK
+69 DLWNAAEFAEN

-145 TRQVMENGLGEKTYL
+145 TRQVTENGLGEKTYL

-169 NDLPTTDMQ
+169 HDLPTTDMQ
-178 LRDIRQRWEGIA
+178 LRDLRQRWEGIA

-196 AGHDI
+196 AGLDI

-225 TQMQRKGLDVSR
+225 SQMERRGLDVSR
-237 SRLDEEAAQRNAE
+237 ARLDEDAARRNAE

-260 TIITGEKSVF
+260 TLITGEKSVF

-282 INDDPQEFQNAF
+282 INDDPQEFQSAF
-294 ATVMASPALVELQS
+294 AKVMASPALVELQA
-308 ETIDPATGEIGLARY
+308 ERADPATGEIELARY

-332 SGMVAAAERMHEV
+332 SGMIESAQRMHGAHG
-345 QSHGVDRRH
+345 HGVDRRH
-354 VERAIGAQ
+354 VERAIDRQ
-362 DAAIQLRA
+362 DAAIQRSA
-370 GDASAGLSD
+370 GDASARLSD
-379 EQRGA
+379 EQRRA

-450 SRGWDNDRGQLGRG
+450 SRGWENDRGTIGRG
-464 DVFVI
+464 DVFVV

-474 VGSRQLARFVNEAEA
+474 VGSRQLARFVGEAEA

-564 TGADARGEI
+564 TGEDARGQI
-573 VRDYLADRDQRPDGT
+573 VRDYLADRDERPEGT

-612 RGELARVDEDR
+612 RGELAQGEDA
-623 EGPGRALTF
+623 GALTY
-632 QTNAGKRDFATGD
+632 QTNDGKREFAPGD

-660 GMLGTVEHVEPG
+660 GMLGTVEHVEAG
-672 RIIATLDGR
+672 RIVAQLDGR
-681 GDSVSVPMGDYQA
+681 GGDSVSVPMGDYQA

-708 ATVDRSYVLA
+708 ATVDRSYVMA

-733 HRDSVQLYAAQDEF
+733 HRDGVQLYAAQDEF

-761 EHDPQKSD
+761 EHDPQKSG
-769 SYFVTLETDQGQQR
+769 SYFVTLENDKGEQR

-792 VMKEAAPEIGDKIGL
+792 AMKEAAPEIGEKIGL
-807 QHEGATP
+807 QHEGSTP

-829 VQDAGELAYDQLER
+829 VQDAGELAFSQLER

-866 IAETLGVRSEI
+866 IAEQMGVRSEI
-877 ALASPAI
+877 EIPA
-884 EGHAFHPSEREAQGR
+884 ERAGLRAERE
-899 PRLEH
+899 
-904 QSEDNVRQQAG
+904 STAG
-915 PDAAPPHGVSA
+915 DHGL
-926 DRSERQTPEKLSLD
+926 DR
-940 EKSVPASLGIEGG
+940 
-953 EGRDRARSGYASR
+953 RSSQKVGA
-966 TELHSSGEKDKRKDL
+966 DL
-981 AQKAGADLTQDLRA
+981 AQDFRA
-995 DPREDLAG
+995 DPREDLA
-1003 ARSRDHGERAVKDR
+1003 SDR
-1017 GDQSVN
+1017 
-1023 ERGQQKVNEQPR
+1023 QQR

-1049 AERPQQDRAGESGP
+1049 AEGPQQDRAGENGP
-1063 QIDQKRPQQAE
+1063 QINRQGPRQAE

-1084 KLNARPGPSQDRGEA
+1084 KLNARPAPSQERSE
-1099 LRMQRQPE
+1099 RPE
-1107 REASLRAS
+1107 REGSLRP
-1115 LAPEGPAQDR
+1115 APDR
-1125 LADRVRRQSPLE
+1125 LAERARGQSPLE
-1137 AAVDRYAR
+1137 AAVDRYSR

-1157 LPVLDMQRQEMRAAG
+1157 LPVLDMQRQEVQQAG
-1172 QQLDQVQDGMKDLMR
+1172 QQLDQVRDGLKDLMR
-1187 STLQND
+1187 STLEND
-1193 PDTMRAMT
+1193 PATARAMT
-1201 ELSGRERVAQVI
+1201 ELSGRERVAHVI
-1213 EGMKREN
+1213 DGMKREN
-1220 AALQDPNVRAER
+1220 AALQDPNIRAER

-1238 DLRAQ
+1238 ELQGQRRE
-1243 HKQLRGWQHDEAR
+1243 LRGWQHDEVRA
-1256 GKVENQMTGL
+1256 KVESQMNGL

-1278 ILRNRRR
+1278 ILRNRRQ
-1285 ELGIGE
+1285 ELGIGQE
-1291 HLRKGQSIA
+1291 LRREQTIA
-1300 HELQE
+1300 RALQD
-1305 EMARGQRLSRGIGI
+1305 EMTRGHRLSRGIGME
-1319 GR
+1319 R